1 MAETHTADQQNA
13 LTKQPNRR
21 NNQSIFIHIQL
32 GSERAMN
39 KSESKYFNTAIR
51 MDKAFLAL
59 LEKKDFEYIT
69 VKEFCTMAGVNR
81 STFYLHYENMGDLLE
96 ESIHY
101 MHRQFLVHM
110 RDNSIE
116 TSFVRRLHDCP
127 LNELYLVTPEYLQPY
142 LSYIQDNK
150 RLFRTAMNHAE
161 ILQLQGTYSDM
172 FKHVFTPILDRFNVP
187 EHDRPYMMSFYVHG
201 LMAIVE
207 TWLKNDCADS
217 IDYVME
223 PHRPLHP
230 PRIRHVSRIGIS
242 ARQRDSSTEKR
253 KTPKLTNPATSGKR
267 SSGVNTSQSAA
278 CRHRRRPV

>member
-1 MAETHTADQQNA
+1 
-13 LTKQPNRR
+13 
-21 NNQSIFIHIQL
+21 
-32 GSERAMN
+32 MN
-39 KSESKYFNTAIR
+39 KSESKYFNTAMR
-51 MDKAFLAL
+51 MDKAFLTL

-116 TSFVRRLHDCP
+116 TSFVKRLHDCP
-127 LNELYLVTPEYLQPY
+127 INELYLVTPEYLQPY

-150 RLFRTAMNHAE
+150 RLFRTAMNHAG

-172 FKHVFTPILDRFNVP
+172 FKHVFTPILDRFNVS
-187 EHDRPYMMSFYVHG
+187 EHDRPYMTSFYVHG

-223 PHRPLHP
+223 LIDHC
-230 PRIRHVSRIGIS
+230 IRLAYDMFPELG
-242 ARQRDSSTEKR
+242 
-253 KTPKLTNPATSGKR
+253 
-267 SSGVNTSQSAA
+267 
-278 CRHRRRPV
+278 